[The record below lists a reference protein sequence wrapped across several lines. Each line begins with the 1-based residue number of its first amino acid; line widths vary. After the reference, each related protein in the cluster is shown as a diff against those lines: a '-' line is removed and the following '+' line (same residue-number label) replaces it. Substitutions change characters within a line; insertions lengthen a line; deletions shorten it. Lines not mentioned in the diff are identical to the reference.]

1 MDKILITGATG
12 NLGKS
17 VIKQLLKKVS
27 AENIAVLI
35 RNADKMED
43 FKNEGIEVRI
53 GDYTNYPSLVTAF
66 KGIDKLFFISGSE
79 FDGRTKQHEN
89 VVNAAKETGIQHV
102 VYTSFQRKNE
112 AETSP
117 ISFIIADHILTESW
131 LKASGMKYT
140 LLKHNLY
147 MDMLPL
153 FIGDKVLET
162 GLIYQPGGEGK
173 AAFTL
178 REDMAELAA
187 HILTT
192 DGHDNKTY
200 DITSD
205 QTYSYHDI
213 AKLISEVT
221 GQTITYQSPSV
232 EEFNKTLTEA
242 GVPAPYIGLF
252 SGFSQ
257 AICQGELDNTNSVF
271 EQMIGRKATSMKAY
285 LTEVYS

>member
-17 VIKQLLKKVS
+17 LINQLLKKVS

-35 RNADKMED
+35 RNADRMED
-43 FKNEGIEVRI
+43 FKKEGIEARV
-53 GDYTNYPSLVTAF
+53 GDYTNYHSLVKAF

-89 VVNAAKETGIQHV
+89 VVDAAKEAGIKHV
-102 VYTSFQRKNE
+102 FYTSFQRKNE
-112 AETSP
+112 DANSP
-117 ISFIIADHILTESW
+117 ISFVIADHILTENW
-131 LKASGMKYT
+131 LKASELTYT

-162 GLIYQPGGEGK
+162 GLIYQPAGEGE

-178 REDMAELAA
+178 RDDMAELAA

-192 DGHDNKTY
+192 NGHDNKTY
-200 DITSD
+200 DITSE

-232 EEFNKTLTEA
+232 EAFNKTLTEA

-257 AICQGELDNTNSVF
+257 AICQGELDHTNSIF

-285 LTEVYS
+285 LMEVYS